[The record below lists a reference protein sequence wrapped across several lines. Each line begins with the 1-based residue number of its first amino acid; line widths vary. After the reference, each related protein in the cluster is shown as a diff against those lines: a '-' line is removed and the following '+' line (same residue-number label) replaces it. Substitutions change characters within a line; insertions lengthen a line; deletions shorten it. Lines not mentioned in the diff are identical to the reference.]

1 MSRFLERIASVRPT
15 KQQAKARRWIYLP
28 YDRLTDRTGPLHAT
42 APSDAGL
49 ILVESAAKGHRREYH
64 KKKIALLLANE
75 RHFALEQATRGVAI
89 LYITEQGTHGDGLLK
104 IQREFDLPAIT
115 LMKPAEREL
124 RIDLDHASK
133 QGLKLNEVEDTTW
146 LSTESDFDSVF
157 KLKPGAD
164 LPRAFV
170 MDRFYRAMRKK
181 TGILM
186 QQGEPVGGSFSYDAE
201 NRQPYKGQVPVPRR
215 PIYQPDEITQ
225 EVLELVAQEYPHN
238 FGTLDGFDF
247 PVTAEDCRTFWK
259 FALTKLLPTFGPYED
274 AMRDDELDLFH
285 SKTSALVNLSRILP
299 SDLVNDTAAAYA
311 KGKIPLAS
319 AEGFIRQVLGW
330 REFMRHL
337 HRVTDGYRNLP
348 KTDSIFIEKK
358 RGNTGSYA
366 GATPSALQAIR
377 PLPAAYWGA
386 KSGLHC
392 LDTVVEQVIHEGWS
406 HHITRLMVLSN
417 LATLCGFSPR
427 ELTDWFW
434 FAYVDAYDWVVEPN
448 VLGMSTYA
456 DGGLTA
462 TKPYVS
468 GAAYINR
475 MSNYCGHCQYDPKKS
490 TGPGSCPFTALY
502 WTFLER
508 NQERLGSNI
517 RLAMPYTT
525 LRKKS
530 PEERK
535 ALRERADEAM
545 AMLESSPYKKL
556 SS

>member
-1 MSRFLERIASVRPT
+1 MR
-15 KQQAKARRWIYLP
+15 QWIYLP
-28 YDRLTDRTGPLHAT
+28 YDRLTDRTGPLHDTPA
-42 APSDAGL
+42 AEAGL

-64 KKKIALLLANE
+64 KKKIALLLSNE
-75 RHFALEQATRGVAI
+75 RHFALEQAARGARI
-89 LYITEQGTHGDGLLK
+89 LYAAEQGTHGDGLLRL
-104 IQREFDLPAIT
+104 QREYHLPPIM

-124 RIDLDHASK
+124 RIDLEHACAR
-133 QGLKLNEVEDTTW
+133 GLRLNEIEDATW
-146 LSTESDFDSVF
+146 LSTEADFDAVF
-157 KLKPGAD
+157 KLKTNTSGQYELPGA
-164 LPRAFV
+164 FI

-186 QQGEPVGGSFSYDAE
+186 QHGKPIGDTFSFDVE
-201 NRQPYKGQVPVPRR
+201 NRQSYKNQVPVPTR
-215 PIYQPDEITQ
+215 PSFKPDAITR
-225 EVLELVAQEYPHN
+225 EVLDLVEREYPHT
-238 FGTLDGFDF
+238 FGVLEGFDF
-247 PVTAEDCRTFWK
+247 PVTASQCDAFWK
-259 FALTKLLPTFGPYED
+259 FALDQLLPTFGPYED
-274 AMRDDELDLFH
+274 AMRDDQLELFH

-299 SDLVNDTAAAYA
+299 RDLVTDTAAAYA

-337 HRVTDGYRNLP
+337 HRVTDGYRILP
-348 KTDSIFIEKK
+348 GSRAVFTEQRNAAPLDAY
-358 RGNTGSYA
+358 TGA
-366 GATPSALQAIR
+366 APSALHATR
-377 PLPAAYWGA
+377 RLPAAYWGA

-392 LDTVVEQVIHEGWS
+392 LDTVVQQVLHEGWS

-417 LATLCGFSPR
+417 LATLCGVSPR

-448 VLGMSTYA
+448 VLGMSTYG

-475 MSNYCGHCQYDPKKS
+475 MSNYCGHCQYDPRKS

-508 NQERLGSNI
+508 NQDFLGTNI
-517 RLAMPYTT
+517 RLAMPYNT
-525 LRKKS
+525 LRKKTAA
-530 PEERK
+530 ERQ
-535 ALRERADEAM
+535 ALRERADEAI
-545 AMLESSPYKKL
+545 AQLEAQPRPAY
-556 SS
+556 